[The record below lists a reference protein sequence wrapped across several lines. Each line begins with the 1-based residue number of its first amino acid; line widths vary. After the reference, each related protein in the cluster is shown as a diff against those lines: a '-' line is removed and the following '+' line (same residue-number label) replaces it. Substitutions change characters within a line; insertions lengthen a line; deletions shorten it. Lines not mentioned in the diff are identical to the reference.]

1 MFTPV
6 LLFAALLHCARSSH
20 EGIERVQIGSLKELD
35 ALIGERVTKE
45 TPRTHWEDANTHFQF
60 GSIEEALDALRDPFF
75 REALPQANATP
86 TMLTEIKEFRRYS
99 SDLNIAWDVVD
110 QVSAA
115 LDIPLLM
122 RRERERWLAAF
133 GSEHVA
139 AARTPTLA
147 ICVAALRA
155 KGVEVEFVGAELG
168 DEHSSKG
175 PSV

>member
-1 MFTPV
+1 M
-6 LLFAALLHCARSSH
+6 
-20 EGIERVQIGSLKELD
+20 
-35 ALIGERVTKE
+35 
-45 TPRTHWEDANTHFQF
+45 
-60 GSIEEALDALRDPFF
+60 
-75 REALPQANATP
+75 
-86 TMLTEIKEFRRYS
+86 
-99 SDLNIAWDVVD
+99 
-110 QVSAA
+110 SAA
-115 LDIPLLM
+115 LDSPLLM